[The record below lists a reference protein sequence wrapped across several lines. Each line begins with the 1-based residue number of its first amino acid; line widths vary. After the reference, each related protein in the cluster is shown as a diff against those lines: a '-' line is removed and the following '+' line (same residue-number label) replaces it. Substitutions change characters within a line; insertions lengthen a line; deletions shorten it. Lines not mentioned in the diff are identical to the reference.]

1 MQDLLSK
8 GEKFAVNNLRL
19 NFTEEGKFPYL
30 MGILFRV
37 SYLGLDVWPY
47 CSLDASDSQ
56 CEDSDLL
63 A

>member
-1 MQDLLSK
+1 MITSFNYKQYLMQDLLSK

-37 SYLGLDVWPY
+37 SYLGLDV
-47 CSLDASDSQ
+47 
-56 CEDSDLL
+56 
-63 A
+63 